1 TIPHA
6 ERTGSGGRY
15 QLPGTFDPLLTSH
28 FHPCHLTRASG
39 HSNLNQVRELS
50 DSLLPCFTIFFV
62 RLGNAYC
69 GEVAMIEPASVDNIY
84 EKPGEI
90 GLSAAPW
97 KNPMESF
104 RRTTGKLD
112 NGLNKHWVM
121 DDVARFGTRLRPEP
135 RIKKPN
141 ASF

>member
-1 TIPHA
+1 MCAAEITSSPSRLHGCINFERRVVSVRDRRYTTTIPHA

-28 FHPCHLTRASG
+28 FHPCHLTRAS
-39 HSNLNQVRELS
+39 
-50 DSLLPCFTIFFV
+50 
-62 RLGNAYC
+62 
-69 GEVAMIEPASVDNIY
+69 

-112 NGLNKHWVM
+112 NGLSKHWVM